1 MFSHVKRDKICHYLV
16 MDQNLGVIFLS
27 EIVINVNIPLR
38 KKNNTWEIE
47 NKCKWYDFAS
57 SEAGSFKKHVLM
69 HGGEKL
75 IKCNQCDYASFYAGN
90 LMKHSKTQGEE
101 KSKKC
106 NHCEYACAD
115 PSGLRSHLKTHR
127 GKV

>member
-1 MFSHVKRDKICHYLV
+1 
-16 MDQNLGVIFLS
+16 
-27 EIVINVNIPLR
+27 
-38 KKNNTWEIE
+38 
-47 NKCKWYDFAS
+47 
-57 SEAGSFKKHVLM
+57 M

-90 LMKHSKTQGEE
+90 LMKHFKTQGEE